1 MRLKTDKNVTRDDK
15 RRTAVVDFGKCRWEK
30 IKDKRGGEKCKPT
43 KRSKCK
49 VLLKKE
55 IMEDVWNGGKAK
67 RLLKKC
73 KESEKFS
80 IRRLNIYF
88 KSKLFKFLTKF
99 PILKNSSLLSVTW

>member
-1 MRLKTDKNVTRDDK
+1 
-15 RRTAVVDFGKCRWEK
+15 
-30 IKDKRGGEKCKPT
+30 
-43 KRSKCK
+43 
-49 VLLKKE
+49 
-55 IMEDVWNGGKAK
+55 MEDVWNGGKAK

-88 KSKLFKFLTKF
+88 KIKLFKFLTKF